1 MQNASKEHLFG
12 NSRAGKRLKKE
23 VNRNCLNAVW
33 NIKQYHYVAILSVL
47 CKDTCLKLK
56 SGFDQCVVKK
66 LQTFFFCVLQ
76 HGFLQTFFMSN
87 AVSYHIFNLT
97 F

>member
-23 VNRNCLNAVW
+23 VNRNRLNAVW

-56 SGFDQCVVKK
+56 SGFDQCVEKK
-66 LQTFFFCVLQ
+66 LQTFFLAFFNTAFSR
-76 HGFLQTFFMSN
+76 HFLCQMQFRI
-87 AVSYHIFNLT
+87 IFLT
-97 F
+97 

>member
-66 LQTFFFCVLQ
+66 LQTFFFLRSSTRLSPDIFCVKCS
-76 HGFLQTFFMSN
+76 F
-87 AVSYHIFNLT
+87 VSYF
-97 F
+97 